1 MCGGVGAVSSAPVA
15 TPPSLLASRKK
26 HKRAA
31 SWADNINF
39 KYWPHYL
46 KKFHSFNK
54 NNQSKLHNSIY
65 CVAKFIA
72 INERQYTSLSK
83 HFTFSQRKRASFIR
97 WVSIVISH
105 NDQSKWNLATRPITF
120 KIPRF
125 PWNSV
130 KSCRSLKG
138 NYNSKI
144 KAIFKP
150 YDVTSCSMMLSIL
163 LSIFFIQFW
172 FLTIPKLNKVS
183 VRSARWA
190 GGVDGGRGV
199 DEGAWSSTQGFPRI
213 C

>member
-1 MCGGVGAVSSAPVA
+1 MCGKGGRGLRAHPSRLPPPYWPVERNTSAP
-15 TPPSLLASRKK
+15 LE
-26 HKRAA
+26 
-31 SWADNINF
+31 WADNINL

-72 INERQYTSLSK
+72 ISELQYTSFSK
-83 HFTFSQRKRASFIR
+83 HFTFSQCKRASFIR

-105 NDQSKWNLATRPITF
+105 NDQRKWNLATRPITL

-163 LSIFFIQFW
+163 LSIFLFNF
-172 FLTIPKLNKVS
+172 
-183 VRSARWA
+183 
-190 GGVDGGRGV
+190 
-199 DEGAWSSTQGFPRI
+199 GF
-213 C
+213 